1 MKFLFSIALF
11 SITILFIMSA
21 CAPNAIPTPSVTKPT
36 TPAPATPPTSNLS
49 LPTSQDAAWN
59 KIVEAAKKEGKLTT
73 YSYNLVG
80 DIGLAVSKTFKE
92 RYGLDLEIITGR
104 GAEFIERL
112 KTEKRMGK
120 LVGDVSDG
128 NPTFIRMMKKEE
140 LTTPTAKDLIVLRDK
155 DVWVADIV
163 SDPKDGHL
171 LTFTFS
177 MVTTFVNTK
186 LVKAGEE
193 PKTWQELLSPK
204 WKGNMILTDPSTS
217 AGTYDTFVPLLR
229 EKIINADFL
238 KALNGQD
245 LRFSSA
251 LPDEAGVLSR
261 GERSLSI
268 RGAVTTYSSFVKQG
282 APIRAIAL
290 NDTAVLAP
298 LLMASFEGSPHPNSA
313 RVFINWFLSAEG
325 QTVYGKAA
333 GISSIRKDVENF
345 LPEGA
350 RVTLGRPIVLSAEDS
365 DESAKLFRDRWLL
378 KLWGR

>member
-1 MKFLFSIALF
+1 
-11 SITILFIMSA
+11 MSA

-59 KIVEAAKKEGKLTT
+59 NIVEAAKKEGKLTT